1 MRKAI
6 TAVVYLSMFVSSAC
20 AELFTFDLLNKN
32 GASWDGVSSGVYTNA
47 GSGMTLKA
55 AMFSYLNGSYSSG
68 SQLNSTVSEFGIN
81 AVGSG
86 DATSLFDTIN
96 GKEALWVSF
105 DRAVIIKTITVSS
118 FTAGNVETGAYQV
131 AEGSSVRFTANGTYT
146 VDTSLN
152 QGSFF
157 KVTAVD
163 VGGGNGWSLNSFV
176 VEAVPEP
183 TTIVMLGFGGLTV
196 CMMRRA
202 SRK

>member
-1 MRKAI
+1 MCFG
-6 TAVVYLSMFVSSAC
+6 MFVCSAY
-20 AELFTFDLLNKN
+20 AELLIFDLLNKN
-32 GASWDGVSSGVYTNA
+32 GVSWDGVSSGVYTNA

-55 AMFSYLNGSYSSG
+55 TMLSYLNGGYSSG
-68 SQLNSTVSEFGIN
+68 SQLNSTLSEFGIN
-81 AVGSG
+81 AAGSG
-86 DATSLFDTIN
+86 DAASLFDTIN

-105 DRAVIIKTITVSS
+105 DHAVVIKTITVSS

-131 AEGSSVRFTANGTYT
+131 AEGSLICFTANGTYT
-146 VDTSLN
+146 VDTTLN

-163 VGGGNGWSLNSFV
+163 VGGGNGWSLNSFT

-183 TTIVMLGFGGLTV
+183 ATIVMLGFGGLAA
-196 CMMRRA
+196 CIIRRA